1 MCLLRLRH
9 SLFFLLFTALSSS
22 LVGQEV
28 IRGQVIDG
36 ETGEPVFAAGV
47 LVQGSSMGTSTDFDG
62 RFRLEVPSLPVRI
75 NVSFIGYAMATI
87 GVRTGEEELR
97 VVLEPDAVLM
107 EEAEV
112 VGSRIDERQK
122 QGPLTV
128 ESMDVLAI
136 KEAPSG
142 NFYEGLGNLKGV
154 DLTSASLGFK
164 IINTRGFNSTSPVR
178 SLQLIDGVDNQSP
191 GLNFSLGNFL
201 GAPELDVMKVDIVAG
216 ASSAFYGPGAFNGVV
231 SMETKSPFRFPGV
244 AVSAKV
250 GERNLTET
258 GFRYADYVT
267 DKEDNPVL
275 GFKVNA
281 FRFSADDWIAD
292 NYNPV
297 DGTTYGLDN
306 AGGYDAVN
314 VYGDEYR
321 TVFDYSGDNSSNAR
335 GLGAFYRTGYR
346 EIDLVDYGTKNL
358 KVSTALHLR
367 LQPEKTYESAE
378 LVYGF
383 SSGFGTTVYQG
394 DNRFSLRDIE
404 FYQHKVE
411 LLAGQVV
418 CEGLP
423 DE

>member
-1 MCLLRLRH
+1 MPLLEIDVR
-9 SLFFLLFTALSSS
+9 SATD
-22 LVGQEV
+22 E
-28 IRGQVIDG
+28 IR
-36 ETGEPVFAAGV
+36 AV
-47 LVQGSSMGTSTDFDG
+47 LQ
-62 RFRLEVPSLPVRI
+62 
-75 NVSFIGYAMATI
+75 
-87 GVRTGEEELR
+87 
-97 VVLEPDAVLM
+97 PDAVLM

-128 ESMDVLAI
+128 ESMDILAI

-231 SMETKSPFRFPGV
+231 SMETKSPFRFPGL

-258 GFRYADYVT
+258 GFRYADYV
-267 DKEDNPVL
+267 ENSEGNPVL
-275 GFKVNA
+275 GFKINA
-281 FRFSADDWIAD
+281 FRFSADDWVAD

-297 DGTTYGLDN
+297 DGSPSL
-306 AGGYDAVN
+306 ACHKP
-314 VYGDEYR
+314 
-321 TVFDYSGDNSSNAR
+321 R
-335 GLGAFYRTGYR
+335 G
-346 EIDLVDYGTKNL
+346 V
-358 KVSTALHLR
+358 
-367 LQPEKTYESAE
+367 
-378 LVYGF
+378 
-383 SSGFGTTVYQG
+383 
-394 DNRFSLRDIE
+394 
-404 FYQHKVE
+404 
-411 LLAGQVV
+411 
-418 CEGLP
+418 
-423 DE
+423 